1 MRTANYPLAGLKVVE
16 MGTHVAIPN
25 AARIMAEFGADVIK
39 VEAAG
44 GDPWRFPG
52 EEFSVP
58 TLDDENP
65 FFAMQNANKRLIS
78 LNIQCPQAVAVLKRL
93 LSNVDVFM
101 TSIRQQSLEKHG
113 LSYDQLRQEFPRL
126 IYCHNTGYGYEGAE
140 AWRPGF
146 DQASFWARTG
156 ALCDW
161 VEDGASPFRPSVGFG
176 DMATGAQLLSGVL
189 MALLGREKTGKGTLV
204 SSSLLGCGIWYNSNG
219 IISAQDC
226 YGHHYPESRTN
237 PKNPFTC
244 FFQAQDGEWFA
255 VVSFVDKGGFEG
267 LLRKMLLVFGIQ
279 DWVEELGNGTFSHDN
294 VEITARL
301 RAEVRKRPSQEW
313 YQILRE
319 NDVAFEPCVHL
330 KDVSKD
336 TQAWANHYLQN
347 VEFQN
352 GHRSVIPRS
361 PIYMSEY
368 DKKEVRAMGP
378 VGADTS
384 KVLALFGYSD
394 DEIHALKEQGAVK

>member
-1 MRTANYPLAGLKVVE
+1 MKSTKYPLEGLKIVE

-25 AARIMAEFGADVIK
+25 AARIMAEFGANVIK
-39 VEAAG
+39 VEALT

-52 EEFSVP
+52 GEFSVP
-58 TLDDENP
+58 TSDDENP
-65 FFAMQNANKRLIS
+65 FFAMQNANKKLIA
-78 LNIQCPQAVAVLKRL
+78 LNIKEPNAVAVLKRIL
-93 LSNVDVFM
+93 RDTDVFM
-101 TSIRQQSLEKHG
+101 TSIRQQSLAKYG
-113 LSYDQLRQEFPRL
+113 LSYGQLHQEFPHL
-126 IYCHNTGYGYEGAE
+126 VYCHNTGYGYEGEE

-161 VEDGASPFRPSVGFG
+161 VEEGTSPLRPSVGFG

-189 MALLGREKTGKGTLV
+189 MALLGRERTGQGTLV

-226 YGHHYPESRTN
+226 YGHHYPESRTD

-244 FFQAQDGEWFA
+244 FFRAQDGEWFA
-255 VVSFVDKGGFEG
+255 VVSFVDKGGYMG
-267 LLRKMLLVFGIQ
+267 LLRKMLPVFGIQ
-279 DWVEELGNGTFSHDN
+279 DWVQELDNGTFHHDN

-301 RAEVRKRPSQEW
+301 RAEVRKRPSREW
-313 YQILRE
+313 HQILRE
-319 NDVAFEPCVHL
+319 NDVAFEPCAHL

-336 TQAWANHYLQN
+336 KQAWANRYLQE
-347 VEFQN
+347 VVFQN
-352 GHRSVIPRS
+352 GNHSVVPRS

-368 DKKEVRAMGP
+368 DSKDVVAMGP
-378 VGADTS
+378 VGSDTDE
-384 KVLALFGYSD
+384 VLTCFGYCE
-394 DEIHALKEQGAVK
+394 DEIVALKNQGAIR